1 MTAAQR
7 NALEAALDEAGLSP
21 VALVDDA
28 VATLVGHLFT
38 AGGIDAVHGAA
49 GSYLVRPCVQSTG
62 EFRGSLTQR
71 GADRVLAAAIGH

>member
-1 MTAAQR
+1 MTNILRVTAAQR

-49 GSYLVRPCVQSTG
+49 GSYLVRHACRALENSVV
-62 EFRGSLTQR
+62 R
-71 GADRVLAAAIGH
+71 